1 MIDKTL
7 LTQTVENAIQ
17 GSDLFVV
24 DIKVSPENNITV
36 TVDAPKGVD
45 IEQCVKITRE
55 IEAAFDREV
64 EDYELE
70 VGSAGL
76 TTPFTVLK
84 QYQMN
89 IGNPIEILTR
99 DGRKI
104 HATLKAVSDD
114 FSTFTFE
121 MPVKTKVEGSK
132 RPVIVNQEET
142 MNIADAKSVR
152 YELKF

>member
-1 MIDKTL
+1 MIDKQL
-7 LTQTVENAIQ
+7 LSQTVDKAIE
-17 GSDLFVV
+17 GTDLFVV
-24 DIKVSPENNITV
+24 DIKVTPDNNITV

-45 IEQCVKITRE
+45 IEQCVKITRD

-76 TTPFTVLK
+76 TSPFTVLK

-99 DGRKI
+99 DGRKL
-104 HATLKAVSDD
+104 HATLTAVSDD
-114 FSTFTFE
+114 FDTFTFT
-121 MPVKTKVEGSK
+121 MPVKTKVEGQK
-132 RPVIVNQEET
+132 RPVIVDQEET
-142 MNIADAKSVR
+142 MKIADT
-152 YELKF
+152 